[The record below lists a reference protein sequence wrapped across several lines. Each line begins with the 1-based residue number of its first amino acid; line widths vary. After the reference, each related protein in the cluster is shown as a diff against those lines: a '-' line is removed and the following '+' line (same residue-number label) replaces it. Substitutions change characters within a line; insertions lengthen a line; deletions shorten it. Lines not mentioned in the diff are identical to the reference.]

1 MIVVME
7 PDASEQAVESVI
19 SFLVNAGFDVHRS
32 SGNTTTILG
41 VVGDLSGNDVTVV
54 SEFPG
59 VSQVV
64 RVSEQFRLASR
75 RFRQQSTVIEGP
87 WGSIGGDKP
96 WIAIEAVGPSVSS
109 ASSGGGASATAG
121 GANVAVGGASEPPP
135 PSRELAYEVRAGRPF
150 DAAVT
155 RSPRAVDTIGALVCL
170 SVHAQPSD
178 QRFAVH
184 FVERGPSWGA
194 NAWIGAA
201 EKELARGDSSI
212 VLLEAGGEYPNGAR
226 TLEIAA
232 IARAKAGQ
240 GDPNTI
246 TARLVRLQAEGA
258 PGLSDVVIRSYL
270 IGMITG
276 FVPTNTMAAGHML
289 EMLLRRPD
297 FMAPTLAAA
306 RAGDDDRLKRCLF
319 EAMRFWPLNPGPF
332 RVCLADYTIAAGK
345 GHGKTIKAAVR
356 DFAKEAATRMETRID
371 DQLAEVNYRKVAK
384 AAMFSGNLFGTGI
397 VKGPLV
403 EQRTRI
409 SYVWDEA
416 AGRFE
421 QSSSV
426 FATPAISG

>member
-7 PDASEQAVESVI
+7 PDASDQAVESVI

-32 SGNTTTILG
+32 SGSTTTILG

-96 WIAIEAVGPSVSS
+96 WIAIEAVGPMPPGAPGSNA
-109 ASSGGGASATAG
+109 ASP
-121 GANVAVGGASEPPP
+121 GASEPPP
-135 PSRELAYEVRAGRPF
+135 PSKDLTYEVRAGRPF

-170 SVHAQPSD
+170 SVHPQPSD

-184 FVERGPSWGA
+184 FVERGRSWGA

-201 EKELARGDSSI
+201 ERELARGDSSI

-232 IARAKAGQ
+232 IARAKQRTHLPIVVDVPSIAQ
-240 GDPNTI
+240 R
-246 TARLVRLQAEGA
+246 ARYVESVAC
-258 PGLSDVVIRSYL
+258 
-270 IGMITG
+270 
-276 FVPTNTMAAGHML
+276 AA
-289 EMLLRRPD
+289 
-297 FMAPTLAAA
+297 
-306 RAGDDDRLKRCLF
+306 
-319 EAMRFWPLNPGPF
+319 
-332 RVCLADYTIAAGK
+332 IAAGAD
-345 GHGKTIKAAVR
+345 GVILRTWIGPTGEVPRVPATLSWSDAVALAAKLR
-356 DFAKEAATRMETRID
+356 
-371 DQLAEVNYRKVAK
+371 
-384 AAMFSGNLFGTGI
+384 GI
-397 VKGPLV
+397 G
-403 EQRTRI
+403 Q
-409 SYVWDEA
+409 
-416 AGRFE
+416 
-421 QSSSV
+421 
-426 FATPAISG
+426 AIRG

>member
-7 PDASEQAVESVI
+7 PDASDQAVESVI

-96 WIAIEAVGPSVSS
+96 WIAIEAVGPM
-109 ASSGGGASATAG
+109 GTTGAAG
-121 GANVAVGGASEPPP
+121 GGASEPPP
-135 PSRELAYEVRAGRPF
+135 ASKDLAYEVRAGRPF

-170 SVHAQPSD
+170 SVHPQPSD

-184 FVERGPSWGA
+184 FVERGRSWGA

-201 EKELARGDSSI
+201 ERELMRGDSSI

-232 IARAKAGQ
+232 IARAKQRTHLPIVVDVPSIAQ
-240 GDPNTI
+240 R
-246 TARLVRLQAEGA
+246 ARYVESVAC
-258 PGLSDVVIRSYL
+258 
-270 IGMITG
+270 
-276 FVPTNTMAAGHML
+276 AA
-289 EMLLRRPD
+289 
-297 FMAPTLAAA
+297 
-306 RAGDDDRLKRCLF
+306 
-319 EAMRFWPLNPGPF
+319 
-332 RVCLADYTIAAGK
+332 IAAGADGVILRTWIGRAGEVPRLPATLSWSDAVK
-345 GHGKTIKAAVR
+345 LAEKLRSIGQAVR
-356 DFAKEAATRMETRID
+356 
-371 DQLAEVNYRKVAK
+371 
-384 AAMFSGNLFGTGI
+384 G
-397 VKGPLV
+397 
-403 EQRTRI
+403 
-409 SYVWDEA
+409 
-416 AGRFE
+416 
-421 QSSSV
+421 
-426 FATPAISG
+426 

>member
-7 PDASEQAVESVI
+7 PDASDQAVESVI

-32 SGNTTTILG
+32 SGSTTTILG
-41 VVGDLSGNDVTVV
+41 VVGDLSGNDVSVV

-96 WIAIEAVGPSVSS
+96 WIAIEAVGPSTGNSS
-109 ASSGGGASATAG
+109 ANASL
-121 GANVAVGGASEPPP
+121 GGASEPPP
-135 PSRELAYEVRAGRPF
+135 AAKDLTYEVRAGRPF

-170 SVHAQPSD
+170 SVHPQPSD

-201 EKELARGDSSI
+201 ERELARGDSSI

-232 IARAKAGQ
+232 IARAKQRTHLPIVVDVPSIAQ
-240 GDPNTI
+240 R
-246 TARLVRLQAEGA
+246 ARYVESVAC
-258 PGLSDVVIRSYL
+258 
-270 IGMITG
+270 
-276 FVPTNTMAAGHML
+276 AA
-289 EMLLRRPD
+289 
-297 FMAPTLAAA
+297 
-306 RAGDDDRLKRCLF
+306 
-319 EAMRFWPLNPGPF
+319 
-332 RVCLADYTIAAGK
+332 IAAGAD
-345 GHGKTIKAAVR
+345 GVILRTWIGPVGEVPRVPATLSWSDAV
-356 DFAKEAATRMETRID
+356 A
-371 DQLAEVNYRKVAK
+371 LAEKLR
-384 AAMFSGNLFGTGI
+384 GI
-397 VKGPLV
+397 G
-403 EQRTRI
+403 Q
-409 SYVWDEA
+409 
-416 AGRFE
+416 
-421 QSSSV
+421 
-426 FATPAISG
+426 AIRG